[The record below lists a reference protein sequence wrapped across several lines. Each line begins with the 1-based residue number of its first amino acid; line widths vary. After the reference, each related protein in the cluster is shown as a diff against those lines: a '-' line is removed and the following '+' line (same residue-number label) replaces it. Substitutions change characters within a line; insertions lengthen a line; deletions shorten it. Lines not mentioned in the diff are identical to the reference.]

1 MVAAAQHKARLAL
14 ISSIVISMSAGP
26 KILMSR
32 SSLLVTYR
40 TAGSFGGWFS
50 PVPLQAGSRFAGS
63 LPPEAIAVRN
73 PVGLCT
79 TWSPGFS
86 RFVSSGDS
94 SSSSWKGRLYDTH
107 VPTTMFEKMIR
118 ASSVQ
123 FILCVVKTMQ
133 VCAGM
138 CVIACRCA
146 CQGISGILFSG
157 FRLRAVCV
165 YLQWLR
171 DLQ

>member
-1 MVAAAQHKARLAL
+1 MVTAAQHKARLAL
-14 ISSIVISMSAGP
+14 ISSIALTMSSGQ

-32 SSLLVTYR
+32 SSLSVSYR
-40 TAGSFGGWFS
+40 TAGLFGGWFS
-50 PVPLQAGSRFAGS
+50 PAHLQAGSRCAGS
-63 LPPEAIAVRN
+63 LPPVAIAARD
-73 PVGLCT
+73 PVGSCT
-79 TWSPGFS
+79 TSSPGVS

-118 ASSVQ
+118 AFSVQ
-123 FILCVVKTMQ
+123 FILCVVTTVQ

-138 CVIACRCA
+138 CVFACRCA
-146 CQGISGILFSG
+146 CQGISGNLFSG
-157 FRLRAVCV
+157 LRLKDVCV

-171 DLQ
+171 DPQ